1 MCVFVR
7 EREKERRVHAHLS
20 TKHKKCTHMHVIRCV
35 PVWKSLNPF
44 ITCKSSQK
52 HYINTKR
59 TLTFNITL
67 EKYLDSVLMTRA
79 DGWYH
84 VLRMGTLQFSA
95 FGTLPCKFKMGQS
108 AMLGLSDLIKGCKI
122 SKLGR
127 SFPEKIGSYFLR
139 NSSISKDIFELEID
153 LSGFCLNM
161 RWEKFYINEVP

>member
-1 MCVFVR
+1 MGTMPLVFLGHQCNFSLSLTDCVCACLWER
-7 EREKERRVHAHLS
+7 ERKKGECMHTWVQSTRNVLTCMWLDVFQFGKAWIHLS
-20 TKHKKCTHMHVIRCV
+20 PAKVHK
-35 PVWKSLNPF
+35 
-44 ITCKSSQK
+44 
-52 HYINTKR
+52 
-59 TLTFNITL
+59 NIT
-67 EKYLDSVLMTRA
+67 
-79 DGWYH
+79 
-84 VLRMGTLQFSA
+84 A